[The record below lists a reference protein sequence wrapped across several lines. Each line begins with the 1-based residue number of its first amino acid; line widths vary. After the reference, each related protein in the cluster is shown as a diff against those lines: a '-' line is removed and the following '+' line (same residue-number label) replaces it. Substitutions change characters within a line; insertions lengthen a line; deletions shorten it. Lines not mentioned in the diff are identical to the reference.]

1 MTNWLVPPGSQK
13 PGIGQ
18 QFAEKAATKI
28 ATDQVA
34 KLGLG
39 AAGTAIGGPLGGA
52 AGSALGELAGPLAG
66 QLAGSLFMKGGPVYL
81 QGGGGL
87 APGWDQAS
95 LLQLLSENIHA
106 LAPQEGKSTQEVIQ
120 DFLRSRG
127 AIADVKQGPNTRS
140 AHITPVQEA
149 TPEAPAEHVSDE
161 GPSKEEVAAA
171 ALAAKKKAEAD
182 ALAAK
187 PKYDAPRSKSSAQ
200 WNIPLGSGFLGADWS
215 TSGSYSDMDRGEDP
229 WSAGIK
235 GTWSFNKGGDVPSNS
250 IWDSVKKAASYA
262 WKNDNKPGDRW
273 AEKNKKPQYKAIG
286 GMTPG
291 PLGMSDMMVAGKDK
305 SISKVKLKK
314 AKGDMSEEME
324 YSYHPPLA
332 AKPTGE

>member
-1 MTNWLVPPGSQK
+1 MAYNWNAIQAGARPAQQGPGL
-13 PGIGQ
+13 GQ

-66 QLAGSLFMKGGPVYL
+66 KLAGSLFMEGGPVYL
-81 QGGGGL
+81 AGGGQKRFDPNDPAIIALLAKLQGLHFQPPGDLKKNATELLEGTGAKIEDSAGGGL
-87 APGWDQAS
+87 
-95 LLQLLSENIHA
+95 N
-106 LAPQEGKSTQEVIQ
+106 
-120 DFLRSRG
+120 
-127 AIADVKQGPNTRS
+127 
-140 AHITPVQEA
+140 ITP
-149 TPEAPAEHVSDE
+149 SE
-161 GPSKEEVAAA
+161 GSAQEEV
-171 ALAAKKKAEAD
+171 
-182 ALAAK
+182 K
-187 PKYDAPRSKSSAQ
+187 PAPVVSPRSKSSAQ
-200 WNIPLGSGFLGADWS
+200 WDIPLGSGFLGADWS
-215 TSGSYSDMDRGEDP
+215 TSGSYSDMDRGKDP